1 MVLSRNGVLSMQ
13 KQTQAYLYAAITVLF
28 WSTVATAFKLSLRHV
43 DADLLVFHS
52 SLVSVMVLLCIT
64 RATGRLGRLRE
75 WRIGDLLTSLALGF
89 LNPFLYYLVLFRAYD
104 LLPAQ
109 EALTLNFTWPMVLAL
124 FSILLLRQPIGIRA
138 VGAMAM
144 SFSGVAVIATRGD
157 PLGLD
162 LASPQGVA
170 LALGSTLIWTLYW
183 IYGVK
188 DHRDPVTRLLVNSV
202 VGCGLSGVYLW
213 LSGALETP
221 EPLGLAGAAYIGTF
235 EMGISFVTWLQ
246 ALKLSRTTAQVGQ
259 LIYLTPFL
267 SLLVISSFVG
277 EPIYP
282 STLAGLALIMGGIA
296 LHAWT
301 D

>member
-1 MVLSRNGVLSMQ
+1 MQ
-13 KQTQAYLYAAITVLF
+13 KQTQAYLYAAVTVLF

-43 DADLLVFHS
+43 GADVLVFYS
-52 SLVSVMVLLCIT
+52 SLVSVLVLLCIT
-64 RATGRLGRLRE
+64 LATGRLGQFRE
-75 WRIGDLLTSLALGF
+75 WRLGDLRTSLCLGF

-124 FSILLLRQPIGIRA
+124 FSIVLLRQPISFRA
-138 VGAMAM
+138 VAAMAV
-144 SFSGVAVIATRGD
+144 SFTGVAVIATRGD

-162 LASPQGVA
+162 LTNPRGVA

-188 DHRDPVTRLLVNSV
+188 DTRDPVTRLLVNFV
-202 VGCGLSGVYLW
+202 FGCGLSGGYLW
-213 LSGALETP
+213 LSGSLETP
-221 EPLGLAGAAYIGTF
+221 SAPGLAGAAYIGTF
-235 EMGISFVTWLQ
+235 EMGIAYVTWLQ

-267 SLLVISSFVG
+267 SLLVISLFVG

-282 STLAGLALIMGGIA
+282 STVAGLALIIGGIA
-296 LHAWT
+296 LQRRT
-301 D
+301 G

>member
-1 MVLSRNGVLSMQ
+1 MIPSGSGGPSMQ
-13 KQTQAYLYAAITVLF
+13 TQTQAYLYAAVTVLF

-43 DADLLVFHS
+43 GPDVLVFYS
-52 SLVSVMVLLCIT
+52 SAVSVAVLLCIT
-64 RATGRLGRLRE
+64 LATGRLGQLRE
-75 WRIGDLLTSLALGF
+75 WNIGDLRISLCLGF
-89 LNPFLYYLVLFRAYD
+89 LNPFLYYLVLFKAYD

-124 FSILLLRQPIGIRA
+124 FSILLLRQPIGTRA
-138 VGAMAM
+138 IAAMAI
-144 SFSGVAVIATRGD
+144 SFAGVALIATRGD

-162 LASPQGVA
+162 LANPRGVA

-188 DHRDPVTRLLVNSV
+188 DGRDPVTRLLVNFV
-202 VGCGLSGVYLW
+202 FGCGFSGGFLW
-213 LSGALETP
+213 LAGTLEMPGAA
-221 EPLGLAGAAYIGTF
+221 GLAGAAYIGTF
-235 EMGISFVTWLQ
+235 EMGIAFVAWLR

-267 SLLVISSFVG
+267 SLLVIALFVG

-282 STLAGLALIMGGIA
+282 STLAGLALIVGGIA
-296 LHAWT
+296 LQRRT
-301 D
+301 

>member
-1 MVLSRNGVLSMQ
+1 MQ
-13 KQTQAYLYAAITVLF
+13 KQTQAYLYAGATVLF

-43 DADLLVFHS
+43 NADALVFYS
-52 SLVSVMVLLCIT
+52 SLVSVVVLLCIT
-64 RATGRLGRLRE
+64 LATGRLGQLRE
-75 WRIGDLLTSLALGF
+75 WRIGDFRASLCLGF

-109 EALTLNFTWPMVLAL
+109 EALTLNFIWPMVLAL
-124 FSILLLRQPIGIRA
+124 FSILLLRQPIGVRA
-138 VGAMAM
+138 VVAMAI

-157 PLGLD
+157 PLGLN
-162 LASPQGVA
+162 LANPQGVV

-188 DHRDPVTRLLVNSV
+188 DARDPVARLLVNFV
-202 VGCGLSGVYLW
+202 FGCGLSGGYLW
-213 LSGALETP
+213 FSGSLKAP
-221 EPLGLAGAAYIGTF
+221 EPLGMAGAAYIGTF
-235 EMGISFVTWLQ
+235 EMGIAFVTWLQ

-267 SLLVISSFVG
+267 SLLVISLFVG

-282 STLAGLALIMGGIA
+282 STMAGLALIIGGIA
-296 LHAWT
+296 LQRRSG
-301 D
+301 

>member
-1 MVLSRNGVLSMQ
+1 MQ
-13 KQTQAYLYAAITVLF
+13 KQTQAYLYAAVTVLF

-43 DADLLVFHS
+43 GADVLVFYS
-52 SLVSVMVLLCIT
+52 SLVSVLVLLCIT
-64 RATGRLGRLRE
+64 LATGRLGQLRE
-75 WRIGDLLTSLALGF
+75 WRLGDLRTSLCLGF

-124 FSILLLRQPIGIRA
+124 FSIVLLRQPISFRA
-138 VGAMAM
+138 VAAMAV
-144 SFSGVAVIATRGD
+144 SFTGVAVIATRGD
-157 PLGLD
+157 LLGLD
-162 LASPQGVA
+162 LTNPRGVA

-188 DHRDPVTRLLVNSV
+188 DTRDPVTRLLVNFV
-202 VGCGLSGVYLW
+202 CGCGLSGGYLW
-213 LSGALETP
+213 LSGNLDTP
-221 EPLGLAGAAYIGTF
+221 GVLGLAGAAYIGTF
-235 EMGISFVTWLQ
+235 EMGIAFVAWLR

-267 SLLVISSFVG
+267 SLLLIGLVVG

-282 STLAGLALIMGGIA
+282 STVAGLALIVTGIVLQRRA
-296 LHAWT
+296 G
-301 D
+301 